1 MGRGEIIL
9 GKPIMLMVE
18 DDVMQKET
26 AVENDP
32 VVSVKSYIEV
42 LAQEK
47 SEALAKLTL
56 SRARNQELF
65 KEVVRLTEKLKDAGI
80 ESDDNIV
87 LLDEAS
93 G

>member
-1 MGRGEIIL
+1 M
-9 GKPIMLMVE
+9 
-18 DDVMQKET
+18 
-26 AVENDP
+26 ENDQN
-32 VVSVKSYIEV
+32 VSVKSYIEV

-47 SEALAKLTL
+47 NEALTNLTL

-87 LLDEAS
+87 LLDEIS

>member
-1 MGRGEIIL
+1 VPTLETDL
-9 GKPIMLMVE
+9 V
-18 DDVMQKET
+18 QKEA
-26 AVENDP
+26 AVENDQN
-32 VVSVKSYIEV
+32 VSVKSYIEV

-47 SEALAKLTL
+47 NEALTSLTM

-65 KEVVRLTEKLKDAGI
+65 KEVVRLTEKLKAAGI

-87 LLDEAS
+87 SIDEAS

>member
-1 MGRGEIIL
+1 MSTLETDL
-9 GKPIMLMVE
+9 V
-18 DDVMQKET
+18 QKET
-26 AVENDP
+26 AVENDQN
-32 VVSVKSYIEV
+32 VSVKSYIEV

-65 KEVVRLTEKLKDAGI
+65 KEVVRLTEKLKEVGI

>member
-1 MGRGEIIL
+1 
-9 GKPIMLMVE
+9 MLMVE
-18 DDVMQKET
+18 DDLMQKET

-47 SEALAKLTL
+47 NEALTNLTL

-87 LLDEAS
+87 LLDEIS

>member
-1 MGRGEIIL
+1 
-9 GKPIMLMVE
+9 
-18 DDVMQKET
+18 
-26 AVENDP
+26 VENDQN
-32 VVSVKSYIEV
+32 VSVKSYIEV

-47 SEALAKLTL
+47 NEALTNLTL

>member
-1 MGRGEIIL
+1 M
-9 GKPIMLMVE
+9 
-18 DDVMQKET
+18 
-26 AVENDP
+26 ENDQN
-32 VVSVKSYIEV
+32 VSVKSYIEV
-42 LAQEK
+42 LTQEK
-47 SEALAKLTL
+47 SEALTKLTL

-87 LLDEAS
+87 SIEEAS

>member
-1 MGRGEIIL
+1 
-9 GKPIMLMVE
+9 
-18 DDVMQKET
+18 
-26 AVENDP
+26 VENDQN
-32 VVSVKSYIEV
+32 VSVKSYIEV

-47 SEALAKLTL
+47 NEALTNLTL

-87 LLDEAS
+87 LLDEIS

>member
-1 MGRGEIIL
+1 MTHPAMETIRGII
-9 GKPIMLMVE
+9 M
-18 DDVMQKET
+18 
-26 AVENDP
+26 ENDQN
-32 VVSVKSYIEV
+32 VSVQSYIEV
-42 LAQEK
+42 LVREK
-47 SEALAKLTL
+47 NEALTNLTL

>member
-1 MGRGEIIL
+1 MPIL
-9 GKPIMLMVE
+9 ETDLVE
-18 DDVMQKET
+18 KET
-26 AVENDP
+26 AVENEQN
-32 VVSVKSYIEV
+32 VSVKSYIEV

-47 SEALAKLTL
+47 GEALTKLTL

-80 ESDDNIV
+80 EPDDNIV
-87 LLDEAS
+87 SIDEAS

>member
-1 MGRGEIIL
+1 
-9 GKPIMLMVE
+9 MLMVE
-18 DDVMQKET
+18 DDLMQEEA
-26 AVENDP
+26 AVENDQN
-32 VVSVKSYIEV
+32 VSVKSYIEV
-42 LAQEK
+42 LVREK
-47 SEALAKLTL
+47 NEALTSLTM

-87 LLDEAS
+87 SIDEAS

>member
-1 MGRGEIIL
+1 MPTLETDL
-9 GKPIMLMVE
+9 V
-18 DDVMQKET
+18 QKET
-26 AVENDP
+26 AVENDQN
-32 VVSVKSYIEV
+32 VSVKSYIEV

-47 SEALAKLTL
+47 NEALTSLTM

-87 LLDEAS
+87 SIDEAS